1 MDAEII
7 LVMPMQV
14 VLLLIAPLSALVSL
28 DSQEMDSF
36 VKVINSLHTYFRIY
50 VMLNVSR
57 VFVILM
63 PCVLIQM
70 VPMLVH
76 AIVGFQEMETL
87 VKV

>member
-1 MDAEII
+1 
-7 LVMPMQV
+7 
-14 VLLLIAPLSALVSL
+14 
-28 DSQEMDSF
+28 
-36 VKVINSLHTYFRIY
+36 
-50 VMLNVSR
+50 MLMNVSR

-76 AIVGFQEMETL
+76 AIVGFQEMETP